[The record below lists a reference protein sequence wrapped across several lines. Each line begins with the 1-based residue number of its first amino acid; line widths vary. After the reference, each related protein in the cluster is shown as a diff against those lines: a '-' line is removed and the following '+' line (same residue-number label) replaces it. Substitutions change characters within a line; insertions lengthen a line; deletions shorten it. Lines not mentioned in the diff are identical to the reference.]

1 MSGVVMELPLFPLN
15 SVLFPG
21 MPIRLHIF
29 EARYKQMI
37 NECRDSQTP
46 FGIVLIESGREA
58 LGPLATP
65 HSVGTTA
72 YITEVS
78 DLPRGNLNI
87 MAVGRERF
95 RIQSLDTQ
103 SKPYLMG
110 DVDFMPF
117 DNEMTPGAIHGRDL
131 LQPLME
137 RYLKALEKS
146 GAIQFDN
153 AELPEEPLA
162 LAYLSAMLLESEND
176 TKQRLLEAKDTKT
189 LLQYLIQKY
198 RKEVVIMDMLMS
210 PPEEGYKNFPF
221 SFN

>member
-1 MSGVVMELPLFPLN
+1 
-15 SVLFPG
+15 
-21 MPIRLHIF
+21 
-29 EARYKQMI
+29 MI
-37 NECRDSQTP
+37 TECRQNQSP
-46 FGIVLIESGREA
+46 FGIVLIESGRKG

-72 YITEVS
+72 YITDVT

-95 RIQSLDTQ
+95 RIQSLDAQ

-110 DVDFMPF
+110 DVDLMPF
-117 DNEMTPGAIHGRDL
+117 DNEMTTATVYGRDL

-137 RYLKALEKS
+137 RYLRALEKS
-146 GAIQFDN
+146 GTIQFDN

-162 LAYLSAMLLESEND
+162 LAYLSAMLLDSEND
-176 TKQRLLEAKDTKT
+176 TKQKLLEAEDTKT
-189 LLQYLIQKY
+189 LLKYLIQKY

-210 PPEEGYKNFPF
+210 PPEDEEKNFPF
-221 SFN
+221 SLN